1 MMILREITI
10 WICQLVL
17 FMIGIG
23 IAALSADLGGDLV
36 AWAFDINDIIP
47 TALIFFT
54 VAAALG
60 WVGNRFWPETW
71 LTNPLLEMEP
81 ARHRHPDEAPCPTP
95 KKNQKSFEPSAARA
109 DLFVLGDFR
118 AQ

>member
-17 FMIGIG
+17 FVIGMG
-23 IAALSADLGGDLV
+23 IAGLSAHLGGALV
-36 AWAFDINDIIP
+36 ASAFDINDIIP
-47 TALIFFT
+47 TAVIFFA

-71 LTNPLLEMEP
+71 LTNPLL
-81 ARHRHPDEAPCPTP
+81 
-95 KKNQKSFEPSAARA
+95 
-109 DLFVLGDFR
+109 
-118 AQ
+118 

>member
-23 IAALSADLGGDLV
+23 IAALSAHLGGDLV

-47 TALIFFT
+47 TALIFFA

-71 LTNPLLEMEP
+71 LTGRSFLR
-81 ARHRHPDEAPCPTP
+81 AP
-95 KKNQKSFEPSAARA
+95 KKNRKSFEPSAARA